1 MLKKLQRNTLLTV
14 FSTSHLSKDELK
26 KLKEVNKILI
36 AEEAIIQETMV
47 ALMLYVGVVIL
58 FSKNK

>member
-14 FSTSHLSKDELK
+14 FSTNHLSKDELK